1 MSKISKEK
9 TKTKRE
15 TKDLEITEAQI
26 QLVEEDIRRRESVIE
41 GTDNED
47 Q

>member
-9 TKTKRE
+9 TQTKRE

-47 Q
+47 E